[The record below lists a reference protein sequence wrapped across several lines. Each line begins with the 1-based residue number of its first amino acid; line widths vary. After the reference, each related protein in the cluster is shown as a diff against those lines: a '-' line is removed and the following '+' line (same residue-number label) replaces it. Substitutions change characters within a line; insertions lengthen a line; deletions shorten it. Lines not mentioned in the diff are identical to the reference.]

1 MFSSVLLVAGRPDLS
16 SSVTLSK
23 NVSPI
28 YKPLFSSW
36 YYPRK
41 LALTSTSTNNKKF
54 NVRSLLQFKL
64 RHSRGGTPKH
74 TQTLIDATQKENAID
89 QQQHSCETMMC
100 QRHQTI
106 IWFLSSAAMAST
118 WWRVRELYSST
129 TSVPGKVIQRECWY
143 CRIDSV
149 ADHF

>member
-1 MFSSVLLVAGRPDLS
+1 M
-16 SSVTLSK
+16 
-23 NVSPI
+23 
-28 YKPLFSSW
+28 
-36 YYPRK
+36 
-41 LALTSTSTNNKKF
+41 TSTSTNNKKF

-74 TQTLIDATQKENAID
+74 TQTVTDATQKETVID
-89 QQQHSCETMMC
+89 QQQHSCEMMMC

-129 TSVPGKVIQRECWY
+129 MSVPGKVTQRECWN
-143 CRIDSV
+143 CRIDSFSGCPICIKNIKIKSTV
-149 ADHF
+149 QHLYMFVCLPCNCQHSSA